1 MEVDKMLTDN
11 LEINMEILRFSI
23 NQINEKMGTDF
34 VLQHDSDRFFYLS
47 VGDTQIT
54 DTFWDVQEMYAYLE
68 GVKKGIQM
76 ERNGKR
82 YDG

>member
-1 MEVDKMLTDN
+1 MLTNDSEMN
-11 LEINMEILRFSI
+11 IDILKFTVKEL
-23 NQINEKMGTDF
+23 NNKMGTD
-34 VLQHDSDRFFYLS
+34 LELEYDSDGGKDRFFYLS

-54 DTFWDVQEMYAYLE
+54 DTFWDAQEMYAYLE